1 MGEVRLQ
8 QMALLPLGREVV
20 ARDYDAARR
29 GHQKPTKTGSG
40 FKRIPQISS
49 TLC

>member
-1 MGEVRLQ
+1 MGEVRQ
-8 QMALLPLGREVV
+8 QQVALLPLRRAVV
-20 ARDYDAARR
+20 APDYDAARR
-29 GHQKPTKTGSG
+29 GPQKPTKTGSG